1 MTDELN
7 APASSL
13 LPLLDPSI
21 LNLRPPITTEEPAM
35 PTENVYRR
43 LQAHIDKMPVPFPA
57 TESGVE
63 LRLLEHLFTP
73 EEAEMALHL
82 SALPEPVEKIHRRA
96 KKAGIG
102 RDELEA
108 GLSRL
113 AKKGAI
119 IKTQIKGKPAY
130 SKAQLAIGMFEFQA
144 GRITKEYHA
153 DFRKYME
160 EGFAEAVFAPKTS
173 QMRTIPINEEVI
185 PDRRVGTYDG
195 ARELV
200 MKSKG
205 PFAVMSCVCRD
216 GMDLEGQPCQQTDIR
231 ETCLL
236 LGHVPDGM
244 FGDGVARE
252 VSREEM
258 LGFVDRAND
267 VGMVL
272 QPENTQDPKYI
283 CCCCG
288 CCCAV
293 LSTAKKLPR
302 PAEYFEANYYA
313 DVDPELCTE
322 CRNCSDRCQM
332 EAITYSDGPS
342 AVDHLRCIGC
352 GLCVSTCPSGAI
364 QLFEKEDAKTPPK
377 TQTAL
382 YMQILRERYGT
393 LRTAK
398 LAAKKVLGMKI

>member
-1 MTDELN
+1 M
-7 APASSL
+7 A
-13 LPLLDPSI
+13 
-21 LNLRPPITTEEPAM
+21 TES
-35 PTENVYRR
+35 VYRR
-43 LQAHIDKMPVPFPA
+43 LQEHIDKMPVPFPA

-82 SALPEPVEKIHRRA
+82 SAVPEPVEKIHRRA

-108 GLSRL
+108 GLDRM

-119 IKTQIKGKPAY
+119 LKAKRKGKPAY

-144 GRITKEYHA
+144 GRITKEYHS
-153 DFRKYME
+153 DFRKYLE
-160 EGFAEAVFAPKTS
+160 EGFASALLEPETG
-173 QMRTIPINEEVI
+173 QMRTIPINEEVL

-195 ARELV
+195 AREIV

-205 PFAVMSCVCRD
+205 PFAVMPCVCRD
-216 GMDLEGQPCQQTDIR
+216 GMDLEGDSCKQTDIR

-236 LGHVPDGM
+236 LGHSPDGI

-258 LGFVDRAND
+258 LGFLDRASQ

-313 DVDPELCTE
+313 EVDPELCTE
-322 CRNCSDRCQM
+322 CRNCSDRCEM
-332 EAITYSDGPS
+332 DAITYSDGPS
-342 AVDHLRCIGC
+342 YVEQVRCIGC
-352 GLCVSTCPSGAI
+352 GLCISTCPDEAI
-364 QLFEKEDAKTPPK
+364 RLFEREDAKIPPK
-377 TQTAL
+377 SQMDL
-382 YMQILRERYGT
+382 YMQIVRERYGT
-393 LRTAK
+393 LGTAK